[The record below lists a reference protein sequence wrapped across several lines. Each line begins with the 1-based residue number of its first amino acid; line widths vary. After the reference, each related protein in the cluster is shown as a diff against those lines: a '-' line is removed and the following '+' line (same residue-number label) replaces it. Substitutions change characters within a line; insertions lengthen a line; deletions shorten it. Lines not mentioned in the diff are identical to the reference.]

1 MTPSLIG
8 YFEIFKKAP
17 KSTLAEKD
25 HLPNAFYWSIPKVI
39 SVASVPLSLG
49 HGSDWF
55 RGLSRRCHFQRV
67 IWVRKTP

>member
-17 KSTLAEKD
+17 KSPLVEKD

-39 SVASVPLSLG
+39 SVVSVPLSLG
-49 HGSDWF
+49 HRLDWF
-55 RGLSRRCHFQRV
+55 RELACRCHSRE
-67 IWVRKTP
+67 